1 MSGRSRGHRDAF
13 DDRRGYPPSAHIV
26 RGPPPTF
33 HPAILEEE
41 IEIQRDEMRKLLED
55 NRRLAEDR
63 VALQRELHAAR
74 EEIHRMNLAIS
85 DIRKEHDVHSRD
97 LIDKGLKLEAELR
110 AAESFKKDATQMRAE
125 VQKLEKIRQELVG
138 QVQSFSKDLTKLQAE
153 NQQIPHMRADIEGI
167 QQELMRTR
175 YVAIYLFLFFIF
187 AISIVFNANM
197 KHCLTLHRSAID
209 YEKKAKIALHEQKQA
224 MENNLIS
231 MAREVEKLR
240 AELTSNNG
248 RPWAAGTE
256 LLIQVLLTPLCNFI
270 FFLLSMSSVNVE
282 VKS

>member
-175 YVAIYLFLFFIF
+175 
-187 AISIVFNANM
+187 
-197 KHCLTLHRSAID
+197 SAID

-248 RPWAAGTE
+248 RPWAAGGTYGMKLSSPDAGYPGHYGDPYGPHMGAAE
-256 LLIQVLLTPLCNFI
+256 KAPLYGSASTAWGGI
-270 FFLLSMSSVNVE
+270 E
-282 VKS
+282 KPRGARR